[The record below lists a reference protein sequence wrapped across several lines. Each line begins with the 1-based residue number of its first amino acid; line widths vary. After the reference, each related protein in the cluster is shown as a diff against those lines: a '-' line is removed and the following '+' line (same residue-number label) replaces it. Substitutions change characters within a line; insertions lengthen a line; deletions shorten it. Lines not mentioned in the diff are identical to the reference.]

1 MDQMSNELGDRLE
14 SQYVNDHDGLKIGLR
29 KDNLKLGGL
38 LGELTLMWMSLL
50 LIIRTWVMLILKMCL
65 WDIGNVLHNNEI
77 ICLEEK
83 DMVIILARQV
93 IIGTRTIS

>member
-38 LGELTLMWMSLL
+38 LGELTLIWMSLL
-50 LIIRTWVMLILKMCL
+50 LIIRT
-65 WDIGNVLHNNEI
+65 
-77 ICLEEK
+77 
-83 DMVIILARQV
+83 
-93 IIGTRTIS
+93 